1 MKTIYISSFIFSV
14 FIFLSSCSN
23 NNEASSS
30 ADTIFEN
37 SFFALNNIENTL
49 IADNFFYDEN
59 YIFYTDK
66 KKSKQFVKLDSSQ
79 KFKLIVP
86 ITGIDA
92 NYVCQ
97 YMDAYFIS
105 IQEKVGDYQPI
116 IIQLTG
122 DDYGSLLYIVLDKQN
137 NPVSHLL
144 ISGGECGGPISE
156 TDSTMEMCPITQA
169 FMNKNKINW
178 YRLHVTERKIT
189 KEEDKIMPSII
200 DSVYFQSEI
209 NTEGK
214 MITKIID
221 STRYERIFH
230 TN

>member
-1 MKTIYISSFIFSV
+1 MKTIYISSFVFSV

-30 ADTIFEN
+30 ADIIFEN
-37 SFFALNNIENTL
+37 SSFALNNIENTL
-49 IADNFFYDEN
+49 IADSFFYDEN
-59 YIFYTDK
+59 YILYTDK
-66 KKSKQFVKLDSSQ
+66 KKSKQFIKLDSAQ

-92 NYVCQ
+92 GYVCQ

-105 IQEKVGDYQPI
+105 IQEKAGDYQPI
-116 IIQLTG
+116 VIQLSG

-144 ISGGECGGPISE
+144 ISGGECAGPISE
-156 TDSTMEMCPITQA
+156 TDSTMEICPITQA
-169 FMNKNKINW
+169 FFNKNKINW
-178 YRLHVTERKIT
+178 YRLHVNERII
-189 KEEDKIMPSII
+189 EDENKTVPSII
-200 DSVYFQSEI
+200 DSIYFQSEI

-214 MITKIID
+214 IITKKID
-221 STRYERIFH
+221 SIRYERIFH